1 MLTFQT
7 STPGGLLGHLGWPS
21 GPQSTPKIA
30 RNTIFSISTIILMHT
45 GRMTSIPVTNFKKK
59 SENGGYP
66 PKKVGGTPHFA
77 VLYPTVL
84 LSTTFYPELFL
95 RNPINHQ

>member
-21 GPQSTPKIA
+21 GAQSTPKIA

-45 GRMTSIPVTNFKKK
+45 GRMTSIPVTNFKKILK
-59 SENGGYP
+59 M
-66 PKKVGGTPHFA
+66 GGTPQKKWG
-77 VLYPTVL
+77 VPPILQYCTG
-84 LSTTFYPELFL
+84 LFL
-95 RNPINHQ
+95 GIFHQNHFFG